1 MAMTKISA
9 SFPYGMYASAYMY
22 SEQGNGQFPLDTFLP
37 DRFPL
42 EYFSTVLS
50 RTYCPLDNF
59 PTTIIISINA
69 YIRICIHDMYI
80 HTAIHEYIHT
90 YIIYAHT
97 YIQIIFVYMRV
108 YYVCMY
114 VRSHMYIIHILTCTY
129 AYIIYIHTNIHTYI
143 H

>member
-9 SFPYGMYASAYMY
+9 SFPYEMYAPAYMY
-22 SEQGNGQFPLDTFLP
+22 SEQENGQFRLDTFPLDTFLP

-42 EYFSTVLS
+42 EYFSPVLS
-50 RTYCPLDNF
+50 RTYSLLDNF

-69 YIRICIHDMYI
+69 YI

-97 YIQIIFVYMRV
+97 YIHTNYICIYARV
-108 YYVCMY
+108 LCICTY
-114 VRSHMYIIHILTCTY
+114 VRICILYTSLHAHM
-129 AYIIYIHTNIHTYI
+129 HT
-143 H
+143 